1 VAWGPGPKP
10 PKNRVTNPNP
20 SKQQTPAHF
29 KPKMASNDQKNQ
41 QVDHKQEAEDF
52 ALEDVEEVEFVL
64 EDWMDPQFVDD
75 CQLCR
80 NFFYNKDFEAVNCD
94 TCVNGMAAYM
104 EFVRSQIK

>member
-1 VAWGPGPKP
+1 MS
-10 PKNRVTNPNP
+10 T
-20 SKQQTPAHF
+20 
-29 KPKMASNDQKNQ
+29 NDQKKPQ
-41 QVDHKQEAEDF
+41 DSKREAEQEQAEDF

-64 EDWMDPQFVDD
+64 ENWMDPQFVDD